1 MFLLFALQEHLL
13 AFKCLATIFVQH
25 SFLIRQRWFA
35 KLWLFEAAIETLERQ
50 SICAKKRIEPLWSAF
65 IVCSLSWRRHLSID
79 DKWRVLFLLVAWRY
93 HETLVA
99 WSLQVFLNKN
109 NGEFPLIFQRF
120 LGIDRGLLEKHGLT
134 ETCHCNDIT
143 RRKRFV
149 DFYRSENQHG
159 GSERT
164 LVKAV
169 EGKNGFNPAAFLPV

>member
-25 SFLIRQRWFA
+25 SFLIRQRWFV

-120 LGIDRGLLEKHGLT
+120 FGIDRGLLETRVNRNMSLQRYHEK
-134 ETCHCNDIT
+134 ETICGFLSFWKPT
-143 RRKRFV
+143 WRKR
-149 DFYRSENQHG
+149 ENFG
-159 GSERT
+159 
-164 LVKAV
+164 
-169 EGKNGFNPAAFLPV
+169 